1 MKESFGP
8 IGIWYYFGC
17 FDRYTIRSRARP
29 PLHAIEMDRIG
40 LYYILSREERIIM
53 HVCLVSLRSSP
64 KQLAMNFA
72 YEEGAVFVR
81 DERNRIIYI

>member
-1 MKESFGP
+1 
-8 IGIWYYFGC
+8 
-17 FDRYTIRSRARP
+17 
-29 PLHAIEMDRIG
+29 
-40 LYYILSREERIIM
+40 M

-81 DERNRIIYI
+81 DERNRIIYIYIYIYTCIYTYIYVLFLRFIFEKGKREK